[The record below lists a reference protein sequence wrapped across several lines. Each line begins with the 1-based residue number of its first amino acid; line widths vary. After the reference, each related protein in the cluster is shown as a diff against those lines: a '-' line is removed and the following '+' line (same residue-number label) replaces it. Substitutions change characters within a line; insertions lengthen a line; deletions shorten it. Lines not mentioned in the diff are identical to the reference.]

1 MKKVIGMLVA
11 VVTAAAM
18 VMGCASPSSGGAS
31 YFGSKAPNEVKSDW
45 DIVFSDG
52 SATPYTEEMTLTQTQ
67 IDNAVG
73 VVFSSDDNVLIAG
86 LPSASGLKWC
96 SNDSNLG
103 KDNKAPLL
111 YGSSYND
118 GSKGREYLKSD
129 IESLSKEDDTDTDG
143 MYPAWQYCWNYSK
156 GIYSSGWYLPSGTE
170 LGNLIKSTNKDK
182 VTAIYKLLE
191 KEITG
196 DAPIFWSSSTSN
208 NGDKAMGYSFNNTNV
223 YDRDIKCIAIPVYSL
238 TSNASAKNTVTIHNY
253 NGATSTKKFMVLD
266 NGKLNMASIT
276 RYLNYN
282 TAGDKHLLSVSTDAE
297 GKNTIS
303 KNNSITVT
311 ADMDLYFHWYYGEEL
326 PSSTFK
332 EVGDIVFD
340 DGSFTHCSTAS
351 FTDQQKNHAD
361 GVIFYTDENNDNG
374 TYYSYAEYDGKKI
387 VLSKKVLPTSNS
399 AGYLGGTRIIYKDI
413 KISALNFYKT
423 SGPSTVTCRGD
434 GKTPNSGLNAYLQGK
449 SSIYLPDNTTLID
462 EFNNCIYSTSQ
473 NTYSLLD
480 GSLAQDISNNQ
491 IDIYNGMP
499 AGYYVPSIM
508 ELQTIFYYR
517 ELIHAQMA
525 KIGKTFQLTVESGGI
540 SYWSCNTK
548 PDTDNVYYLEI
559 KSGKTGS
566 YSTTPYEAVKDCQMS
581 STNRLIYCK
590 KLN

>member
-1 MKKVIGMLVA
+1 MLVA
-11 VVTAAAM
+11 VVTAVAM

-31 YFGSKAPNEVKSDW
+31 YFGAKAPNEVKSDW

-52 SATPYTEEMTLTQTQ
+52 SATPYTEGMTLTQTQ

-73 VVFSSDDNVLIAG
+73 VVFSSGTDTLIAG
-86 LPSASGLKWC
+86 LPQQGLQWC
-96 SNDSNLG
+96 KATSNLG
-103 KDNKAPLL
+103 AKAALSLCDSGYKNGIEGKD
-111 YGSSYND
+111 
-118 GSKGREYLKSD
+118 RLKVA
-129 IESLSKEDDTDTDG
+129 LQTQMVEDDTAVSG
-143 MYPAWQYCWNYSK
+143 NYPAWEYCWNYSK

-170 LGNLIKSTNKDK
+170 LGNLIKSANKDK

-196 DAPIFWSSSTSN
+196 DAPIFWSSSTYTSGNKANGYKFSN
-208 NGDKAMGYSFNNTNV
+208 SYG
-223 YDRDIKCIAIPVYSL
+223 YDRTEEYISIPVYNL
-238 TSNASAKNTVTIHNY
+238 TTTSYAKYTVTIHNY
-253 NGATSTKKFMVLD
+253 NESTPSKDYIVL
-266 NGKLNMASIT
+266 NGNKLKLLSIT
-276 RYLNYN
+276 NALKYN
-282 TAGDKHLLSVSTDAE
+282 SAGDKHICLISENADGS
-297 GKNTIS
+297 GKTYMSSEEIE
-303 KNNSITVT
+303 VT
-311 ADMDLYFHWYYGEEL
+311 QNMTLYFHWYYGENL
-326 PSSTFK
+326 PSGK
-332 EVGDIVFD
+332 NKAVGDIVFD

-351 FTDQQKNHAD
+351 FTDQQKNHAE
-361 GVIFYTDENNDNG
+361 GVIFYTDENDDDDDG
-374 TYYSYAEYDGKKI
+374 TYYNGVTYNGNKI

-399 AGYLGGTRIIYKDI
+399 AGYLGGTRIIYKNI

-449 SSIYLPDNTTLID
+449 RSIYLPDNTTLID
-462 EFNNCIYSTSQ
+462 EFNNCIYSTNQ

-517 ELIHAQMA
+517 ELIHAQME
-525 KIGKTFQLTVESGGI
+525 KIGKTFQLTVASGGI